1 MPPARTPRP
10 TRPAESTHSAPRLLW
25 SPAGLERDV
34 DTLTVEE
41 PLELRVGNVPVA
53 VVMRTPGHDE
63 ELGTG
68 FALTE
73 GLVRS
78 ALELERVHHCSTG
91 EHADNVLLI
100 VPRADV
106 DVDVAK
112 LQRNFYAS
120 SSCGICGK
128 RTIEQALASAPAVTT
143 PLRVDAHL
151 LAQLPAALRAQQPT
165 FDVTGGL
172 HAAGLFDETG
182 ELLVVREDI
191 GRHNAVDK
199 VIGWALRAGVAVP
212 KLGLVISGRAS
223 YEVAQKALAAGVSL
237 VVAVG
242 AVSSLAV
249 ELAQRSNM
257 TLVGFARE
265 DRLSV
270 YGAGH
275 GVIART

>member
-1 MPPARTPRP
+1 
-10 TRPAESTHSAPRLLW
+10 
-25 SPAGLERDV
+25 
-34 DTLTVEE
+34 
-41 PLELRVGNVPVA
+41 
-53 VVMRTPGHDE
+53 
-63 ELGTG
+63 
-68 FALTE
+68 
-73 GLVRS
+73 
-78 ALELERVHHCSTG
+78 
-91 EHADNVLLI
+91 
-100 VPRADV
+100 
-106 DVDVAK
+106 
-112 LQRNFYAS
+112 
-120 SSCGICGK
+120 
-128 RTIEQALASAPAVTT
+128 
-143 PLRVDAHL
+143 L

-182 ELLVVREDI
+182 TLLVVREDI

-199 VIGWALRAGVAVP
+199 VLGWALRAGVAVP
-212 KLGLVISGRAS
+212 ELGLVISGRAS

-257 TLVGFARE
+257 TLVGFARG